1 MMYFKVVSLLL
12 GTALLFFG
20 AAYYFSPKAWV
31 SFFAG
36 KLWAQAGP
44 VIILPLF
51 IIHLILSLI
60 GWMICLTGYKH
71 PLAYFV
77 SGLLTLGAA
86 KLGCILPIYNQ
97 FSKVMALLVTTEKFS
112 CLIFSIGSIVIGG
125 GFIFLGAII
134 H

>member
-1 MMYFKVVSLLL
+1 MLYFKIISLLL

-20 AAYYFSPKAWV
+20 AAYYFAPKAWV
-31 SFFAG
+31 SFFAE
-36 KLWAQAGP
+36 KLWAEAGP

-51 IIHLILSLI
+51 IFHLLASLI
-60 GWMICLTGYKH
+60 GWMICLTSYRH

-86 KLGCILPIYNQ
+86 KLGCILPIYKP
-97 FSKVMALLVTTEKFS
+97 FRKAMALLVTTEKFP
-112 CLIFSIGSIVIGG
+112 CVIFSIGSILIGA
-125 GFIFLGAII
+125 GFIFLGAMI